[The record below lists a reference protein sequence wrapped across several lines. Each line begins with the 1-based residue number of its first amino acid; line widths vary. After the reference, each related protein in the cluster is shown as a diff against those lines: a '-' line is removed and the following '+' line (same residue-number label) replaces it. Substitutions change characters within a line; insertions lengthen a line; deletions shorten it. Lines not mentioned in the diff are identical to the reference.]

1 MIEYITNKAYIFSWY
16 KLNCNAM
23 SFTQLGT
30 QLHKYIISLNNSKYL
45 AGLCMIILNIGSK
58 YITIELSKSQEDY
71 VKNTIGRQLL
81 LFSIAWMGTK
91 DIYISLIL
99 TAVFIVLTQYLFNEN
114 SQLCI
119 LPKHVKDLYAEID
132 TNKDNRISEEEL
144 NRAIKILKL
153 ASKK

>member
-1 MIEYITNKAYIFSWY
+1 MQFSVYYKQVHNYIT
-16 KLNCNAM
+16 
-23 SFTQLGT
+23 
-30 QLHKYIISLNNSKYL
+30 SLNDSKYL

-71 VKNTIGRQLL
+71 IKNTIGRQML

-114 SQLCI
+114 SSLCI
-119 LPKHVKDLYAEID
+119 LPEHIKLLYAQID
-132 TNKDNRISEEEL
+132 TNKDNKISDEEL
-144 NRAIKILKL
+144 NQAIHILKK